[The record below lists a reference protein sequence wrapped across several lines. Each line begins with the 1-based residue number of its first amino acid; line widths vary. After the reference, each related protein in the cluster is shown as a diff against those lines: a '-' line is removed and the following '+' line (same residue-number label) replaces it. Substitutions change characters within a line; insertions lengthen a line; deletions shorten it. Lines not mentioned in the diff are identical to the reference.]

1 VGLHIKRALFLS
13 DFNQNWNILTNS
25 VKVPSTKFQENPS
38 DGNHTVLCGQ
48 TDGHDEAPLCKP
60 TSQTTQNQL

>member
-1 VGLHIKRALFLS
+1 M
-13 DFNQNWNILTNS
+13 
-25 VKVPSTKFQENPS
+25 KFQENPS

-48 TDGHDEAPLCKP
+48 TDGRDEAPLCKP